1 MEGEGGGVWGN
12 ECPFL
17 KSDICTIYLPITLFM
32 YVDCFFLYTSAGF
45 SNFLKSSNYKNETK
59 NSKLWLGE
67 DSERVDLAHVV
78 WRKQKTVSHEK
89 VLFIPVVGSCW
100 EHGVGGMQQGE

>member
-32 YVDCFFLYTSAGF
+32 HVDCFFCIRLLDFQIS
-45 SNFLKSSNYKNETK
+45 
-59 NSKLWLGE
+59 
-67 DSERVDLAHVV
+67 
-78 WRKQKTVSHEK
+78 
-89 VLFIPVVGSCW
+89 
-100 EHGVGGMQQGE
+100 